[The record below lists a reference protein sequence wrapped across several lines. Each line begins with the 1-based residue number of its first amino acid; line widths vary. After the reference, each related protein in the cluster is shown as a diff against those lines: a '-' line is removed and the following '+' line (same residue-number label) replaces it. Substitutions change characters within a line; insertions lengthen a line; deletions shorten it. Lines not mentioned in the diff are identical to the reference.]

1 MSFAEAISSVV
12 DESVRDEP
20 APFYEDDP
28 FDLPPPLPF
37 DLPPPLPPHRDEDGM
52 NQNGDAEGD
61 QPDEGEGSKNESNAK
76 RKVKRSP
83 RPKLD
88 EIR

>member
-12 DESVRDEP
+12 DESVRNEP

-28 FDLPPPLPF
+28 FDLPPPLP
-37 DLPPPLPPHRDEDGM
+37 PLSPHRDEDGM
-52 NQNGDAEGD
+52 NQNGDTEGD
-61 QPDEGEGSKNESNAK
+61 QPDESEGSKNESNAK

>member
-1 MSFAEAISSVV
+1 MSFTEAISSVV

-20 APFYEDDP
+20 APFDEDDP
-28 FDLPPPLPF
+28 FDLPPPLP
-37 DLPPPLPPHRDEDGM
+37 PLSPHHDEDGM

-61 QPDEGEGSKNESNAK
+61 QPDEGEGSKKESNAK